1 MTTHS
6 KSQIQELLDSNPAFI
21 DQAIRMLGEN
31 QTADELAAKTTNRH
45 NDIGFSAAHA
55 RTGTRLF
62 EFVTGIATRTGKQ
75 TWAPKSLAHPA
86 GNRVFRRQV
95 HNHGLN
101 SALELGRK
109 IALVHWRQLGALLSW
124 TPVTTGATKSKPIQ
138 RKRQK
143 SVVVQ
148 GAEIQTMKGKAVRVL
163 WDSKRVWLPKS
174 QISVDSETGDIT
186 MPHWLA
192 RNKGMLAKASDP
204 TVGGERSDDG
214 FDWDGWNKSRGSM
227 GFQQSPAGS
236 CKGDG
241 GSLSAGPQP
250 GTWAHTARMMAE
262 GDDSGFDW
270 DAWKDEMK
278 DRDL

>member
-1 MTTHS
+1 MASHD
-6 KSQIQELLDSNPAFI
+6 KAQIQTLLDSNPSFI
-21 DQAIRMLGEN
+21 DEAIRLLGAN

-62 EFVTGIATRTGKQ
+62 EFVTGISTRSGKP

-95 HNHGLN
+95 HNHGLE

-124 TPVTTGATKSKPIQ
+124 TPVTTGATKPKAKQKQ
-138 RKRQK
+138 RPQ
-143 SVVVQ
+143 SVVVS

-174 QISVDSETGDIT
+174 QISVNSETGDIT
-186 MPHWLA
+186 MPKWLA
-192 RNKGMLAKASDP
+192 RNKGMLAAAGEP
-204 TVGGERSDDG
+204 TVCGEKSEDG
-214 FDWDGWNKSRGSM
+214 FDWDGWNKSRGTM
-227 GFQQSPAGS
+227 GFQTATPAEPP
-236 CKGDG
+236 
-241 GSLSAGPQP
+241 A
-250 GTWAHTARMMAE
+250 GTWAATARLMAK
-262 GDDSGFDW
+262 GDTSGFDW

-278 DRDL
+278 DRDC